1 MEAVQLFGSS
11 YLHKLAAE

>member
-11 YLHKLAAE
+11 YLQKLAAE